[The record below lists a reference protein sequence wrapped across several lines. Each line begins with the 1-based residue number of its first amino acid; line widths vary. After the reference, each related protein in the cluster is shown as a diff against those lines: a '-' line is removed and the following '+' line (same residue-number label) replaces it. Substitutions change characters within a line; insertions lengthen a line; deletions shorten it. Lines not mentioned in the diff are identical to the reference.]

1 MRFQKKYSARSK
13 EQLGFIAAVQTF
25 FSDIIT
31 YRSLI
36 WEMSKME
43 LKAQYK
49 NSFIGV
55 AWLFFMPLINV
66 AIWLLLNN
74 GGILNPGNTE
84 VPFAVYVI
92 IGSTC
97 WIFFFALQDSLSKS
111 IVHGSH
117 QFLLSEF
124 PRMVIMCQKATTH
137 LVTMVL
143 PVVLCF
149 IVLFLF
155 GIPLTAKALFF
166 PITLIPLF
174 LFGFALGL
182 LLSLLEVVAV
192 DLAKALNRLLSALLF
207 LTPVAF
213 TPGRPTGML
222 SVLVKYNPLSYL
234 VSVPRKMLLPGAFTL
249 SDVYLAG
256 VGVVLLFFIFSLRT
270 FYAAETKIME
280 RLSV

>member
-1 MRFQKKYSARSK
+1 MKFQKKYSARSK
-13 EQLGFIAAVQTF
+13 EQLGFLAAVQTF

-66 AIWLLLNN
+66 AIWLLLTN
-74 GGILNPGNTE
+74 GGVFNPGNTE

-137 LVTMVL
+137 LVTMIL

-155 GIPLTAKALFF
+155 GIPLTAKALLF
-166 PITLIPLF
+166 PLTLMPLL

-213 TPGRPTGML
+213 TPARPTGML
-222 SVLVKYNPLSYL
+222 SVLVKYNPLTYL
-234 VSVPRKMLLPGAFTL
+234 ISVPRQMLLPGEFTM
-249 SDVYLAG
+249 SNVYLAG
-256 VGVVLLFFIFSLRT
+256 VSVVLLFFIFSLRT

>member
-1 MRFQKKYSARSK
+1 M
-13 EQLGFIAAVQTF
+13 GFLTAVKTF

-49 NSFIGV
+49 NSFIGM

-66 AIWLLLNN
+66 AIWLLLTN
-74 GGILNPGNTE
+74 GGIFNPGDTE
-84 VPFAVYVI
+84 VPFTVYVI

-97 WIFFFALQDSLSKS
+97 WVFFFALQDSLAKS

-137 LVTMVL
+137 LITMIL
-143 PVVLCF
+143 PFTLCF
-149 IVLFLF
+149 VVVFLF
-155 GIPLTAKALFF
+155 GIPLTPKVLLF
-166 PITLIPLF
+166 PLTLLPLF
-174 LFGFALGL
+174 ILGFALGL

-192 DLAKALNRLLSALLF
+192 DLAKVFNRLLSAMLF

-213 TPGRPTGML
+213 TLNHPKGIL
-222 SVLVKYNPLSYL
+222 SVLVKCNPLSYL
-234 VSVPRKMLLPGAFTL
+234 VTVPREMLLPGAFYL
-249 SDVYLAG
+249 SNMYYMG
-256 VGVVLLFFIFSLRT
+256 VSVVVLFFFFSLRT